1 MNQFWRLFYVRMD
14 EANSGEGGGFSP
26 GGTESG
32 EKDQGSEG
40 SGSVDAGTHQA
51 SGNASKSVLANAGA
65 EGSQGQAV
73 AIPEKYQVKKEDGSL
88 DIEASSLKLAEAY
101 GHLEKRMGSGDLPPK
116 TAGEY
121 EVAVPEVLKDQWNPK
136 EDPKLQAFLD
146 KAHSKGLTQ
155 GQLDMVMESYFETA
169 QQLVGGNRQLSEEEC
184 TADLRKDWKD
194 DATFKGEVAKAYKA
208 AVGYGGEDAQA
219 ILADH
224 GNDPRLIRLLAR
236 VGSEMVEDRSLNPG
250 GTLQG
255 GQSVESLMSSEAYTN
270 PKHADHAKVSAQ
282 VKSYFDK
289 LSEAAARSGNA
300 PLM

>member
-14 EANSGEGGGFSP
+14 EANSGEGGGAGAGEAGAGAADAAAAGA
-26 GGTESG
+26 GGAG
-32 EKDQGSEG
+32 EGAAAAA
-40 SGSVDAGTHQA
+40 AG
-51 SGNASKSVLANAGA
+51 SVLANAGT

-121 EVAVPEVLKDQWNPK
+121 EIAVPEALKDQWNPK

-184 TADLRKDWKD
+184 TAELRKDWKD

-236 VGSEMVEDRSLNPG
+236 VGSEMGEDKSLNPG

-255 GQSVESLMSSEAYTN
+255 GQSVDSLRASEAYNN
-270 PKHADHAKVSAQ
+270 PKHPDHARVSAQ
-282 VKSYFDK
+282 VAEYHKRAT
-289 LSEAAARSGNA
+289 EAAARIGNV

>member
-14 EANSGEGGGFSP
+14 EANAGEGGGAGAGEAGAGAGAADAAAAGA
-26 GGTESG
+26 GGAGESAAAAA
-32 EKDQGSEG
+32 
-40 SGSVDAGTHQA
+40 AG
-51 SGNASKSVLANAGA
+51 SVLAGAAA
-65 EGSQGQAV
+65 EGNQGQAV

-121 EVAVPEVLKDQWNPK
+121 EIAVPEALKNQWNPK
-136 EDPKLQAFLD
+136 EDLKLQAFLD

-184 TADLRKDWKD
+184 IADLRKGWKD

-224 GNDPRLIRLLAR
+224 GNDPRLIRMLAR
-236 VGSEMVEDRSLNPG
+236 IGGEMGEDRSLNPG

-255 GQSVESLMSSEAYTN
+255 GQSVESLMSSEAYAN

-282 VKSYFDK
+282 VKAYFDK
-289 LSEAAARSGNA
+289 QAEAAAKSGNA